1 MNRHSILVGNTYRTA
16 AGELRRVTARDGEKV
31 TYASTPPASGA
42 STPPASGAITGAS
55 PQALPVD
62 QFAAEAQD
70 DTTPEPGWRS
80 RRPPERQ
87 GAEGGMW

>member
-1 MNRHSILVGNTYRTA
+1 MMNRHSILVGNTYRTA

-42 STPPASGAITGAS
+42 ITGAS

-70 DTTPEPGWRS
+70 DTTPEPRLEI
-80 RRPPERQ
+80 PP
-87 GAEGGMW
+87 AP